1 MGASTNSQ
9 LQYCLDP
16 VVFDRPGTLEKLL
29 EISEAS
35 LRRLARHRL
44 RDFPNLTRW
53 VQTDDV
59 LQNAML
65 RLNRSLKELR
75 PQTVRAYFGLAALQI
90 RRELLDLTKSIFGPI
105 GFGTLHHTDA
115 VGSGVKLVADD
126 GISPKEMVGKIDE
139 LTELLSFEEREL
151 VDLLFIHSLTQ
162 DEAAVVL
169 GISTRTLKRRW
180 LLARMK
186 LGRSAG
192 QDNLTE
198 NTGHPP
204 ETDDQADTGEMN
216 HQP

>member
-1 MGASTNSQ
+1 M
-9 LQYCLDP
+9 
-16 VVFDRPGTLEKLL
+16 
-29 EISEAS
+29 
-35 LRRLARHRL
+35 
-44 RDFPNLTRW
+44 
-53 VQTDDV
+53 
-59 LQNAML
+59 
-65 RLNRSLKELR
+65 
-75 PQTVRAYFGLAALQI
+75 
-90 RRELLDLTKSIFGPI
+90 
-105 GFGTLHHTDA
+105 
-115 VGSGVKLVADD
+115 KLVADD

-139 LTELLSFEEREL
+139 LTELLSLEEREL

-162 DEAAVVL
+162 DEAALVL

-204 ETDDQADTGEMN
+204 ETDSQADTGEIN